1 MNQADITTNLSPAR
15 SACLLKAEMTGG
27 PAGAMVLPDGSVVT
41 GKTGNLLGAAS
52 ALLMN
57 ALKGVSGVDDDVD
70 VISDDV
76 LEPICHLKTEH
87 LGNTNPRLH
96 SDETLL
102 ALSVSSSTNPL
113 AERLIDNADKLRGC
127 DAYFSVIISGTDEK
141 LYRTLGVNVCCE
153 PKFESHRYYH
163 K

>member
-1 MNQADITTNLSPAR
+1 MQFR
-15 SACLLKAEMTGG
+15 
-27 PAGAMVLPDGSVVT
+27 
-41 GKTGNLLGAAS
+41 LLGAAS

-70 VISDDV
+70 VISDEV

-87 LGNTNPRLH
+87 LGNKNPRLH

-102 ALSVSSSTNPL
+102 ALSVSSAENPL
-113 AERLIDNADKLRGC
+113 AEQLIDNADKLKGC
-127 DAYFSVIISGTDEK
+127 DAYFSVIISSKDEMLYKK
-141 LYRTLGVNVCCE
+141 LGMNVCCE
-153 PKFESHRYYH
+153 PRYESHRYYH